1 MYGEVKTKVNRT
13 GSFSFSLCNAH
24 LHKQVHT
31 FITNQTDSSLE
42 PDVQSLSAPIYPE
55 HWNLRAFGILYTC
68 NDQLEVNSV
77 LRDLMMI

>member
-31 FITNQTDSSLE
+31 FITNQTDGSIFKVFQL
-42 PDVQSLSAPIYPE
+42 LS
-55 HWNLRAFGILYTC
+55 ILNTGT
-68 NDQLEVNSV
+68 
-77 LRDLMMI
+77 